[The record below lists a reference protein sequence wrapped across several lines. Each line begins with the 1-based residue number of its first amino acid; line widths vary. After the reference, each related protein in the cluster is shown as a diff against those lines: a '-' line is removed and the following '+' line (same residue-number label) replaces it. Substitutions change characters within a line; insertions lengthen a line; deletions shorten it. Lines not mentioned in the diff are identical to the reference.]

1 MFVLKTSVVVPMV
14 LKQLE
19 PLVPQTV
26 PTFVRPVL
34 VDSTKMV
41 TLALGADPVAR
52 EQDKKQLVLRHLI
65 VFVLKTSV
73 VVPTV

>member
-1 MFVLKTSVVVPMV
+1 
-14 LKQLE
+14 
-19 PLVPQTV
+19 
-26 PTFVRPVL
+26 
-34 VDSTKMV
+34 STKMV